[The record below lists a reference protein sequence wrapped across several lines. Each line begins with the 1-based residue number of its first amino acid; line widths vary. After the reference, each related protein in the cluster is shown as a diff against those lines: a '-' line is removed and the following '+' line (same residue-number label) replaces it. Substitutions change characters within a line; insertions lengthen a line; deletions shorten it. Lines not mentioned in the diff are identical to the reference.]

1 MIPMSPKR
9 YVICD
14 IEATG
19 LDADRD
25 LIEIALITL
34 EDDRIVEVFETLI
47 NPLRPIPEFISGLTS
62 ITNRE
67 LQAAPKFYDLADAIR
82 LRLEGAVFVSHNT
95 DFDLGLLKKK
105 YAEMGQELKLK
116 HFCTL
121 RVAQEEIPGLLNY
134 NLDALCSFFRI
145 KIEDRHRAIGDAR
158 ATLELFRELGQLRL
172 KTYPKILFLPQH
184 ERLLKKIPAKAG
196 LLSFRDSAG
205 KVFRQE
211 ASFNMEKTARELL
224 MVRPENRDRL
234 RVTQDL
240 LAEVTGSA
248 LIAEFQKVLR
258 GGERLSWVIDTH
270 RSSAGEDS
278 FRIRPRRKGVVG
290 LWYFQSFDEA
300 RDKLRVLEAQLRTEK
315 FLYREGGR
323 SKEEI
328 LRQNQKVEKLSR
340 EARFPSENLVMVG
353 EGRTLGERCLVLV
366 RENHVV
372 GYGYTEAPEEEIYRT
387 PERFLLKRFVR
398 HLGVDL
404 AGRRYL
410 RVLKNL
416 RQKTDAWRE
425 LSLVPQ
431 DFHRQSHT

>member
-1 MIPMSPKR
+1 MNSMSAKR

-34 EDDRIVEVFETLI
+34 EDDHVLEVFETLI

-67 LQAAPKFYDLADAIR
+67 LQSAPKFYDLAESIR
-82 LRLEGAVFVSHNT
+82 MRLEGAVFVSHNT
-95 DFDLGLLKKK
+95 EFDLGLLRKK

-116 HFCTL
+116 QFCTL
-121 RVAQEEIPGLLNY
+121 KVAQEEIPGLQNY

-145 KIEDRHRAIGDAR
+145 KIKDRHRAIGDAR
-158 ATLELFRELGQLRL
+158 ATLELFRELRQLRL
-172 KTYPKILFLPQH
+172 KTYPKILFLPHH

-196 LLSFRDSAG
+196 LLSIRDAAG
-205 KVFRQE
+205 KNLRQE

-224 MVRPENRDRL
+224 MVRPENREL
-234 RVTQDL
+234 LLGTQDL
-240 LAEVTGSA
+240 VAEVTGSA
-248 LIAEFQKVLR
+248 LIAEFRKVLHTS
-258 GGERLSWVIDTH
+258 ERLCWVLDVH
-270 RSSAGEDS
+270 RNAAGEDF
-278 FRIRPRRKGVVG
+278 FRIRPRRKGVAG
-290 LWYFQSFDEA
+290 LWYFQNYYDA
-300 RDKLRVLEAQLRTEK
+300 RDKLRELEAQLRPEK
-315 FLYREGGR
+315 FLYREGGK

-328 LRQNQKVEKLSR
+328 LRHNQKVEKLSR
-340 EARFPSENLVMVG
+340 EARFPTENLVLVG

-372 GYGYTEAPEEEIYRT
+372 GYGYTEAAEEDIYRT
-387 PERFLLKRFVR
+387 PERYLMKRFVR
-398 HLGVDL
+398 HLGMDL

-425 LSLVPQ
+425 LSLAPLHVQHQP
-431 DFHRQSHT
+431 SK